1 MAGTDTQC
9 FVATISYM
17 LVCFGVL
24 HFRCCFS
31 VILILHPH
39 HCLQSCFAFGAQML
53 AIFEDKVQDT
63 RILLSRSVI
72 VRFSIFHMG
81 SQMVGVLFVMY
92 ILMYSDV
99 NVYMQSLLNTTIH
112 QEPHFSKKR
121 RMTTQFPIGWDN
133 CLKPLSTTRYRVT
146 NSKINK

>member
-1 MAGTDTQC
+1 MAGTDTQF
-9 FVATISYM
+9 FVATLSYM

-31 VILILHPH
+31 VILILHLH

-72 VRFSIFHMG
+72 VRFSIIHIG
-81 SQMVGVLFVMY
+81 S
-92 ILMYSDV
+92 
-99 NVYMQSLLNTTIH
+99 
-112 QEPHFSKKR
+112 
-121 RMTTQFPIGWDN
+121 
-133 CLKPLSTTRYRVT
+133 
-146 NSKINK
+146 